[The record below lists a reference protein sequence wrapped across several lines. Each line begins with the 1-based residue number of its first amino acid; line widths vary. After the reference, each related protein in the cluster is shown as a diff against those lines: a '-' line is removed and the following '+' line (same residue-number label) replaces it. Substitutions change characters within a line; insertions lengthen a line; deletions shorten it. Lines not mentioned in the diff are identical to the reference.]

1 MKKTLIFTII
11 ILLLGSMLTF
21 GLCGGSAGFIKI
33 DYPTGDVWW
42 ETGSEYTIEFQTS
55 EDVTG
60 VNIKLYKGGSEDSV
74 IAENVDPADGEYDY
88 TPPTSLADGDDY
100 TIYMESVDDANVNV
114 ESDPIHIRADIPP
127 TYVNLTWSADAG
139 LLTYGMY
146 IFETGT
152 CDIMDNGDGT
162 YSLDSSVDGNP
173 WGTNVVLLQ
182 PDDVEG
188 IALGETSPD
197 LEVPDP
203 QIVDIVLIGDDDYT
217 DDSISVF
224 TMTDANLEVSLTAP
238 GTYAIEAIVEDQ
250 LVVPDITYSEPK

>member
-21 GLCGGSAGFIKI
+21 GLCGGGGGFIKI
-33 DYPTGDVWW
+33 DYPEGDVWW
-42 ETGSEYTIEFQTS
+42 ETGTEYTIQFQAS

-74 IAENVDPADGEYDY
+74 IAENVDPADGEYAY
-88 TPPTSLADGDDY
+88 TPPTSLTDGDDY
-100 TIYMESVDDANVNV
+100 TIYMESVDDANINV
-114 ESDPIHIRADIPP
+114 ESDPINILAEVPP

-152 CDIMDNGDGT
+152 CDITDNGDGT
-162 YSLDSSVDGNP
+162 YSLNN

-182 PDDVEG
+182 PDDTEG

-197 LEVPDP
+197 LEITDP
-203 QIVDIVLIGDDDYT
+203 QVCDIVLIGDDDYT
-217 DDSISVF
+217 DDQISVF

-238 GTYAIEAIVEDQ
+238 GTYAIDAIVEDQ
-250 LVVPDITYSEPK
+250 LVVPDITYTEPTK